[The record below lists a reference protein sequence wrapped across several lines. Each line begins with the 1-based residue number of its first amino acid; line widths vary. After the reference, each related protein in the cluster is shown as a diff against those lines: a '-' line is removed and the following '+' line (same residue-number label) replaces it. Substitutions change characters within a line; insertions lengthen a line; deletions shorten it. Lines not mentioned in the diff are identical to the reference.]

1 MEPAIMGAI
10 IPEIPKEKE
19 YIPKKKPGAK
29 GSILFEKRVD
39 EDTFMMGKEVTK
51 KKAPKESCHT
61 KMRLPE
67 QKTRRIKTP
76 MPMLQT
82 PRVKTNLSENPCF

>member
-1 MEPAIMGAI
+1 
-10 IPEIPKEKE
+10 
-19 YIPKKKPGAK
+19 
-29 GSILFEKRVD
+29 
-39 EDTFMMGKEVTK
+39 MMGKEVTK